1 MVFQMLVVVL
11 WNGRRDVNTDSNS
24 DAGGGTFEVAV
35 GTSIPAL
42 SQHGIS
48 DAGGGTLKWARD
60 VYTDSIS
67 DAGGGTLR
75 W

>member
-1 MVFQMLVVVL
+1 M
-11 WNGRRDVNTDSNS
+11 
-24 DAGGGTFEVAV
+24 AV